1 MKARMNVRNNRI
13 VLSLVF
19 LVLGFLIAYSY
30 QITKK
35 DENDKQ
41 MDNHEWERTLEL
53 QAQLIEIEEEN
64 LLLQNELY
72 EKQQQLMEI
81 EAKLAEEEEVLTDLA
96 NEAEDLR
103 LILGKV
109 KVKGEGII
117 VTLND
122 STYDSG
128 NINNFIVHEH
138 HVLKVVNE
146 LFISGAEA
154 VSINGKRL
162 TNNSYIVCTGPV
174 ITVDGEEFPAPF
186 VISAIGNPETLDKAL
201 NIQGGI
207 KDQLVN
213 DNIVVKIE
221 KKNQIVM
228 EPVIARNQ

>member
-1 MKARMNVRNNRI
+1 
-13 VLSLVF
+13 
-19 LVLGFLIAYSY
+19 
-30 QITKK
+30 
-35 DENDKQ
+35 
-41 MDNHEWERTLEL
+41 
-53 QAQLIEIEEEN
+53 
-64 LLLQNELY
+64 
-72 EKQQQLMEI
+72 MEI